1 MKILPLPLNRVT
13 NYLETLKIKLIEEET
28 RKGEDENADDP
39 NHNNALVTKRKFNKS
54 MKSKKEQT
62 KFNGNCN
69 ICKKYGH
76 YASDCRFKNENKVQK
91 KNDTMTVVA
100 FNNYSKKPNF

>member
-1 MKILPLPLNRVT
+1 MNRVT

-39 NHNNALVTKRKFNKS
+39 NHNNALVTKRKFNKN

-62 KFNGNCN
+62 K
-69 ICKKYGH
+69 
-76 YASDCRFKNENKVQK
+76 V
-91 KNDTMTVVA
+91 
-100 FNNYSKKPNF
+100 